1 MNLFDGANRNVEK
14 HSTGMNAKFNKYG
27 KKVFNLPEKN
37 EVVEEQ
43 VTSKIIQGPETQ
55 KPELSE
61 GEKSYRET
69 RIQNAINNNNKAA
82 VLKDM
87 RNNIL
92 DGVFENVMA
101 DIYYNALY
109 LDDDFKEFNSSIITE
124 SVHKFLDE
132 KGGYKYLVDGYN
144 RTKSP
149 LLKSI
154 MDICEESAA
163 EIADRKIKECNDK
176 EKDLNDIKIFNMTND
191 EKNNLDYN
199 KDSIGIDQISNK
211 IKDKILDVVKDE
223 KKREADHEE
232 LMEEIENQLSDD
244 PEVKDEKTVTE
255 ALNKIFISNVN
266 IEEGTLFNSLLR
278 TNYKGVLESGYDAL
292 DLSKINNQE
301 DVYNILN
308 EISLE
313 NLLIDDNDNE
323 YSDSIY
329 NDEMKDVFNNFIDEL
344 DRATDIGINNVDAIT
359 EAFMS
364 CEDKFFDLAN
374 NAITKHDLN
383 DLKHDFR
390 TIQKSIN
397 DFMVVEEGLIES
409 AKKAGLTIKN
419 GVLKVDEKFSI
430 LCYKGLVKLYKTP
443 SALERD
449 ITDTKETIEFAE
461 NELKKRSE
469 IDEGKC
475 KKLLKNFGRFGVLCV
490 PYLGPIVNMACDN
503 LKFDLQ
509 LKNIVK
515 YNKIYIKIAEKR
527 LKEIKD
533 GKKKSSVKESYE
545 PYSEID
551 EILLN
556 EIIEECAD
564 IIDEINNDLEILE
577 EANKNVIVG
586 YLKSGD
592 KADDKKLDKED
603 KKKSNKKC
611 PECGKSPCIC
621 DESSCTK
628 EGSGCDKSSCVKEG
642 KDCDKSSSNKK
653 CPECGK
659 SPCICNESSSNKKC
673 PECGKSPCICSKSS
687 CTKEGKDCDKSSCT
701 KEGSNSNTKKIDTE
715 FDKDKMDKN
724 VVNEDCEF
732 FDLDDELFDDVDIVE
747 EAKVS
752 KDAYRFTFRN
762 IGRIM
767 MNGIKGS
774 SDINKTHKN
783 LLKMVN
789 TCKTVKEIEY
799 VQRDLSAAKRIITN
813 KVNSTK
819 GEEKKQYQEHLNWLK
834 TTYSKAISEK
844 KKELKSKQKTV
855 KESVDTILEECVNII
870 DNKLNLHD
878 QSNLNMANEVCEK
891 YMGSTVLIPIM
902 NKKDAGLEGL
912 DLPYK
917 MKHVLESLTNIMNDM
932 HNEYEVNTLKKA
944 VETNKSNVSAIL
956 ESFKAIP
963 STPAYKMNYFNTFND
978 LLDILD
984 SNLNEMSEVFES
996 VAINEFDDVTDD
1008 LNIYE
1013 NDYEYKVITESIND
1027 IDKLATDEVE
1037 CIDMDFILADTIAK
1051 YTLMETM
1058 YTLKLEDYKYNDIK
1072 KMTTNMLNKK

>member
-27 KKVFNLPEKN
+27 KKVFDLPGKN

-43 VTSKIIQGPETQ
+43 VTAKIIQGPETQ

-61 GEKSYRET
+61 GEKLYRET
-69 RIQNAINNNNKAA
+69 RIQNAINNNNKAV

-199 KDSIGIDQISNK
+199 KDSIGINQISNK

-223 KKREADHEE
+223 KKREAEHEE

-244 PEVKDEKTVTE
+244 PEVNDEKTVTE

-278 TNYKGVLESGYDAL
+278 NNYKGVLESGYDAL
-292 DLSKINNQE
+292 DLSKINSQE
-301 DVYNILN
+301 DVYNILD

-323 YSDSIY
+323 YSDSIC

-397 DFMVVEEGLIES
+397 DFMVVEEGLTES

-419 GVLKVDEKFSI
+419 GILKVDEKFCTF
-430 LCYKGLVKLYKTP
+430 CYKGLVKLYKTP

-449 ITDTKETIEFAE
+449 ITDTKEAIEFAE

-469 IDEGKC
+469 MDEGKC
-475 KKLLKNFGRFGVLCV
+475 KKLLKNFGRFGILCV
-490 PYLGPIVNMACDN
+490 PYIGPIVNMACDD

-509 LKNIVK
+509 LKNIVR

-533 GKKKSSVKESYE
+533 SKKKSSVKESYE
-545 PYSEID
+545 PYNEID

-556 EIIEECAD
+556 EIMEECTD

-577 EANKNVIVG
+577 EANKNV
-586 YLKSGD
+586 
-592 KADDKKLDKED
+592 DDKKLDKES

-621 DESSCTK
+621 DKSSCTK
-628 EGSGCDKSSCVKEG
+628 EGSE
-642 KDCDKSSSNKK
+642 
-653 CPECGK
+653 
-659 SPCICNESSSNKKC
+659 
-673 PECGKSPCICSKSS
+673 CSKSS
-687 CTKEGKDCDKSSCT
+687 CTKEGSECSKSSCA
-701 KEGSNSNTKKIDTE
+701 KEGSNNNTKKIDTE
-715 FDKDKMDKN
+715 FDKDKMDKS
-724 VVNEDCEF
+724 VINEDCEF
-732 FDLDDELFDDVDIVE
+732 FDLDDELFDDVDVVE

-762 IGRIM
+762 MGRIM
-767 MNGIKGS
+767 ANMIKGS

-789 TCKTVKEIEY
+789 SCKTVKEIEY
-799 VQRDLSAAKRIITN
+799 VQHDLPMAKRIVAN

-819 GEEKKQYQEHLNWLK
+819 GEEKKQYQEHLDWLK
-834 TTYSKAISEK
+834 STYSKAISAK

-855 KESVDTILEECVNII
+855 KESFDTILEECVNII
-870 DNKLNLHD
+870 DNKLNLHE
-878 QSNLNMANEVCEK
+878 QSNLNMVNEVCEK

-996 VAINEFDDVTDD
+996 IDINEFDDVTDD

-1013 NDYEYKVITESIND
+1013 NDYEYNVITESIND

-1058 YTLKLEDYKYNDIK
+1058 YTLQLEDYKYDDIK
-1072 KMTTNMLNKK
+1072 KITTNMLNKK

>member
-27 KKVFNLPEKN
+27 KKVFDLPDKN

-43 VTSKIIQGPETQ
+43 VTAKIIQGPETQ

-69 RIQNAINNNNKAA
+69 RIQNAINSNNKAV

-92 DGVFENVMA
+92 DDVFENVMA

-223 KKREADHEE
+223 KKREAEHEE

-244 PEVKDEKTVTE
+244 PEVNDEKTVTE

-278 TNYKGVLESGYDAL
+278 NNYKGVLESGYDAL

-301 DVYNILN
+301 DIYNILD

-313 NLLIDDNDNE
+313 NLLLDAEENNDK
-323 YSDSIY
+323 
-329 NDEMKDVFNNFIDEL
+329 DELVTEEMQNIFNKFIEEL
-344 DRATDIGINNVDAIT
+344 DRQNDLEEKNIDAVI
-359 EAFMS
+359 EAFNL
-364 CEDKFFDLAN
+364 CEEQFFDVAN
-374 NAITKHDLN
+374 SKITKQDLL
-383 DLKHDFR
+383 DLRHDFR
-390 TIQKSIN
+390 VLQEAFD
-397 DFMVVEEGLIES
+397 DFIVVEEGAVEI
-409 AKKAGLTIKN
+409 AKKAGLTVKN
-419 GVLKVDEKFSI
+419 GVLKIDEKFYTM
-430 LCYKGLVKLYKTP
+430 CYKFILKTYKLP
-443 SALERD
+443 SALEREIQD
-449 ITDTKETIEFAE
+449 CEDAIEYAET
-461 NELKKRSE
+461 ELKRRKNLDDG
-469 IDEGKC
+469 IF
-475 KKLLKNFGRFGVLCV
+475 KKIMKSLGRVGVLCI
-490 PYLGPIVNMACDN
+490 PYIGQYLNAAYDSAQLTLI
-503 LKFDLQ
+503 LKAG
-509 LKNIVK
+509 IR
-515 YNKIYIKIAEKR
+515 YNKIFLKVAKKR
-527 LKEIKD
+527 LEEMRSKV
-533 GKKKSSVKESYE
+533 SSVNESFDY
-545 PYSEID
+545 
-551 EILLN
+551 N
-556 EIIEECAD
+556 EINPDIINEIAEECAELA
-564 IIDEINNDLEILE
+564 DEINNEFEITE
-577 EANKNVIVG
+577 EAKN
-586 YLKSGD
+586 D
-592 KADDKKLDKED
+592 TKEEEN
-603 KKKSNKKC
+603 KKK
-611 PECGKSPCIC
+611 
-621 DESSCTK
+621 D
-628 EGSGCDKSSCVKEG
+628 
-642 KDCDKSSSNKK
+642 
-653 CPECGK
+653 
-659 SPCICNESSSNKKC
+659 
-673 PECGKSPCICSKSS
+673 KSS

-701 KEGSNSNTKKIDTE
+701 KEGKDCDKSSCTKEGKDCNTKKIDTE
-715 FDKDKMDKN
+715 FDSDKMK
-724 VVNEDCEF
+724 
-732 FDLDDELFDDVDIVE
+732 
-747 EAKVS
+747 
-752 KDAYRFTFRN
+752 
-762 IGRIM
+762 
-767 MNGIKGS
+767 
-774 SDINKTHKN
+774 
-783 LLKMVN
+783 
-789 TCKTVKEIEY
+789 KTV
-799 VQRDLSAAKRIITN
+799 
-813 KVNSTK
+813 
-819 GEEKKQYQEHLNWLK
+819 
-834 TTYSKAISEK
+834 
-844 KKELKSKQKTV
+844 V
-855 KESVDTILEECVNII
+855 KESIGDILEECVNII
-870 DNKLNLHD
+870 DKKLDLHEK
-878 QSNLNMANEVCEK
+878 SNTNMANEVCEN

-917 MKHVLESLTNIMNDM
+917 MKHVLESLTVIMDDSNNKDA
-932 HNEYEVNTLKKA
+932 VNTVKKA
-944 VETNKSNVSAIL
+944 VKTNKTNVSAIL

-963 STPAYKMNYFNTFND
+963 STPVYKMNYFNTFND

-996 VAINEFDDVTDD
+996 ISINEYDDVTDD

-1013 NDYEYKVITESIND
+1013 NDYEYDVITESIND

-1058 YTLKLEDYKYNDIK
+1058 YTLQLEDYKYDDIK

>member
-27 KKVFNLPEKN
+27 KKVFDLPDKN

-43 VTSKIIQGPETQ
+43 VTAKIIQGPETQ

-69 RIQNAINNNNKAA
+69 RIQNAINNNNKAV

-92 DGVFENVMA
+92 DGVFENVMT

-109 LDDDFKEFNSSIITE
+109 LDDNFKEFNSSIITE

-154 MDICEESAA
+154 MNICEESAA

-223 KKREADHEE
+223 KKREAEHEE

-244 PEVKDEKTVTE
+244 PEVNDEKTVTE

-278 TNYKGVLESGYDAL
+278 NNYKGVLESGYDAL
-292 DLSKINNQE
+292 DLSKLNNQE
-301 DVYNILN
+301 DIYNILD

-313 NLLIDDNDNE
+313 NLLIDDNNNE
-323 YSDSIY
+323 YSDSIC

-397 DFMVVEEGLIES
+397 DFMVVEEGLTES

-509 LKNIVK
+509 LKNIIR

-533 GKKKSSVKESYE
+533 SKKKSSVKESYE
-545 PYSEID
+545 PYNEID

-556 EIIEECAD
+556 EIMEECTD

-577 EANKNVIVG
+577 EANKNV
-586 YLKSGD
+586 
-592 KADDKKLDKED
+592 DDKKLDKES

-621 DESSCTK
+621 DESSCA
-628 EGSGCDKSSCVKEG
+628 KSSCVKEG

-653 CPECGK
+653 CPK
-659 SPCICNESSSNKKC
+659 
-673 PECGKSPCICSKSS
+673 CGKSPCICSKSS
-687 CTKEGKDCDKSSCT
+687 CAKEGKDCDKSSCT
-701 KEGSNSNTKKIDTE
+701 KEDSTNNTKKIDTE

-747 EAKVS
+747 EAKLS
-752 KDAYRFTFRN
+752 KDAYKFTARN
-762 IGRIM
+762 MGRIM
-767 MNGIKGS
+767 LNGIKGAKN
-774 SDINKTHKN
+774 INNIHN
-783 LLKMVN
+783 GLLKMVN
-789 TCKTVKEIEY
+789 SCKTVKEIEY
-799 VQRDLSAAKRIITN
+799 IQRDLSTAKRIVAN

-819 GEEKKQYQEHLNWLK
+819 GEEKKQYQEHLDWLK

-855 KESVDTILEECVNII
+855 KESVGDILEECVNII
-870 DNKLNLHD
+870 DKKLDLHEN
-878 QSNLNMANEVCEK
+878 SNTNMANEVCEK

-996 VAINEFDDVTDD
+996 ISINEYDDVTDD

-1013 NDYEYKVITESIND
+1013 NDYEYDVITESIND

-1058 YTLKLEDYKYNDIK
+1058 YTLQLEDYKYDDIK

>member
-43 VTSKIIQGPETQ
+43 VTAKIIQGPETQ

-61 GEKSYRET
+61 GEKLYRET

-577 EANKNVIVG
+577 EANKNVILG

-592 KADDKKLDKED
+592 KADDKNVDKES
-603 KKKSNKKC
+603 KKK
-611 PECGKSPCIC
+611 
-621 DESSCTK
+621 
-628 EGSGCDKSSCVKEG
+628 
-642 KDCDKSSSNKK
+642 SNKK

-724 VVNEDCEF
+724 IVNEDCEF

-752 KDAYRFTFRN
+752 KDAYKFTFRN
-762 IGRIM
+762 MGRIM
-767 MNGIKGS
+767 SNMIKGS

-789 TCKTVKEIEY
+789 SCKTVKEIEY
-799 VQRDLSAAKRIITN
+799 VQHDLPIAKRFITN
-813 KVNSTK
+813 KINSTK
-819 GEEKKQYQEHLNWLK
+819 GKEKKQYQEHLNWLK

-944 VETNKSNVSAIL
+944 VKTNKSNVSAIL

-1013 NDYEYKVITESIND
+1013 NDYEYNVITESIND
-1027 IDKLATDEVE
+1027 IDKLVTDEVE

>member
-27 KKVFNLPEKN
+27 KKVFDLPDKN

-43 VTSKIIQGPETQ
+43 VTAKIIQGPETQ

-69 RIQNAINNNNKAA
+69 RIQNTINNNNKAV

-92 DGVFENVMA
+92 DGVFENVMT

-223 KKREADHEE
+223 KKREAEHEE

-244 PEVKDEKTVTE
+244 PEVNDEKTVTE

-278 TNYKGVLESGYDAL
+278 NNYKGVLESGYDAL
-292 DLSKINNQE
+292 DLSKINSQE
-301 DVYNILN
+301 DVYNILD

-323 YSDSIY
+323 YSDSIC

-364 CEDKFFDLAN
+364 CEDKFFDLVN

-397 DFMVVEEGLIES
+397 DFMVVEEGLTES

-419 GVLKVDEKFSI
+419 GALKVDEKFCSF
-430 LCYKGLVKLYKTP
+430 CYKGLVKLYKTP

-449 ITDTKETIEFAE
+449 ITDTKEAIEFAE

-490 PYLGPIVNMACDN
+490 PYIGPIVNMACDD

-509 LKNIVK
+509 LKNIVR

-533 GKKKSSVKESYE
+533 SKKKSSVKESYE
-545 PYSEID
+545 PYNEID

-556 EIIEECAD
+556 EIMEECTD

-577 EANKNVIVG
+577 EANKNV
-586 YLKSGD
+586 
-592 KADDKKLDKED
+592 DDKKLDKES

-621 DESSCTK
+621 DKSSCTK
-628 EGSGCDKSSCVKEG
+628 EGSECSKSSCAKEG
-642 KDCDKSSSNKK
+642 KDCDKSS
-653 CPECGK
+653 CA
-659 SPCICNESSSNKKC
+659 
-673 PECGKSPCICSKSS
+673 
-687 CTKEGKDCDKSSCT
+687 KEGKDCDKSSCT

-762 IGRIM
+762 MGRIM
-767 MNGIKGS
+767 ANMIKGS

-789 TCKTVKEIEY
+789 SCKTVKEIEY
-799 VQRDLSAAKRIITN
+799 VQHDLPLAKRIVAN

-819 GEEKKQYQEHLNWLK
+819 GEEKKQYQEHLDWLK
-834 TTYSKAISEK
+834 STYSKAISDK

-855 KESVDTILEECVNII
+855 KESFDTILEECVNII
-870 DNKLNLHD
+870 DNKLNLHE

-917 MKHVLESLTNIMNDM
+917 MKHILESLTNIMNDM

-996 VAINEFDDVTDD
+996 IDINEFDDVTDD

-1013 NDYEYKVITESIND
+1013 NDYEYNVITESIND

-1058 YTLKLEDYKYNDIK
+1058 YTLQLEDYKYDDIK

>member
-27 KKVFNLPEKN
+27 KKVFDLPDKN

-43 VTSKIIQGPETQ
+43 VTAKIIQGPETQ

-69 RIQNAINNNNKAA
+69 RIQNAINSNNKAV

-92 DGVFENVMA
+92 DGVFENVMT

-109 LDDDFKEFNSSIITE
+109 LDDNFKEFNSSIITE

-223 KKREADHEE
+223 KKRESEHEE

-244 PEVKDEKTVTE
+244 PEVNDEKTVTE

-278 TNYKGVLESGYDAL
+278 NNYKGVLESGYDAL
-292 DLSKINNQE
+292 DLSKINSQE
-301 DVYNILN
+301 DVYNILD
-308 EISLE
+308 EVSLE
-313 NLLIDDNDNE
+313 NLLLDAEENTDENE
-323 YSDSIY
+323 LVTE
-329 NDEMKDVFNNFIDEL
+329 EMQNIFNKFIEEL
-344 DRATDIGINNVDAIT
+344 DRQ
-359 EAFMS
+359 
-364 CEDKFFDLAN
+364 
-374 NAITKHDLN
+374 N
-383 DLKHDFR
+383 DLKEKNIDAVIEAFNLCEEQFFDVANSKVSKQDLLDLRHDFR
-390 TIQKSIN
+390 VLQEAFD
-397 DFMVVEEGLIES
+397 DFIVVEEGLAET
-409 AKKAGLTIKN
+409 AKKAGLTVKN
-419 GVLKVDEKFSI
+419 GALKIDEKF
-430 LCYKGLVKLYKTP
+430 YTKLYSGLLKIFKTP
-443 SALERD
+443 SALKRS
-449 ITDTKETIEFAE
+449 ITDMEETIKYAE
-461 NELKKRSE
+461 NELKKR
-469 IDEGKC
+469 DQLDDGKC
-475 KKLLKNFGRFGVLCV
+475 KKILKAFGRVGILCIPYFGVV
-490 PYLGPIVNMACDN
+490 INMASDN
-503 LKFDLQ
+503 LKLDRQ
-509 LKNIVK
+509 LKDMVR
-515 YNKIYIKIAEKR
+515 YNKICLKVAKKR
-527 LKEIKD
+527 LKEIE
-533 GKKKSSVKESYE
+533 GNGESSVKESYE
-545 PYSEID
+545 ID
-551 EILLN
+551 ESILN
-556 EIIEECAD
+556 EIIEECAEIADEMNDEYD
-564 IIDEINNDLEILE
+564 ISE
-577 EANKNVIVG
+577 EANRVVN
-586 YLKSGD
+586 D
-592 KADDKKLDKED
+592 KDTKED
-603 KKKSNKKC
+603 KSKKKT
-611 PECGKSPCIC
+611 
-621 DESSCTK
+621 TK
-628 EGSGCDKSSCVKEG
+628 EGTGCD
-642 KDCDKSSSNKK
+642 
-653 CPECGK
+653 
-659 SPCICNESSSNKKC
+659 
-673 PECGKSPCICSKSS
+673 KSS

-701 KEGSNSNTKKIDTE
+701 KEGTGCDKSSCTKEGKDCNTKKIDTE
-715 FDKDKMDKN
+715 FDSDKMK
-724 VVNEDCEF
+724 
-732 FDLDDELFDDVDIVE
+732 
-747 EAKVS
+747 
-752 KDAYRFTFRN
+752 
-762 IGRIM
+762 
-767 MNGIKGS
+767 
-774 SDINKTHKN
+774 
-783 LLKMVN
+783 
-789 TCKTVKEIEY
+789 KTV
-799 VQRDLSAAKRIITN
+799 
-813 KVNSTK
+813 
-819 GEEKKQYQEHLNWLK
+819 
-834 TTYSKAISEK
+834 
-844 KKELKSKQKTV
+844 V
-855 KESVDTILEECVNII
+855 KESVGDILEECVNII
-870 DNKLNLHD
+870 DKKLDLHEN
-878 QSNLNMANEVCEK
+878 SNTNMANEVCEH

-917 MKHVLESLTNIMNDM
+917 MKHVLESLTVIMDDSNNKDA
-932 HNEYEVNTLKKA
+932 VNTVKKA
-944 VETNKSNVSAIL
+944 VKTNKSNVSAIL
-956 ESFKAIP
+956 ESFKSIP

-996 VAINEFDDVTDD
+996 IDINEFDDVTDD

-1013 NDYEYKVITESIND
+1013 NDYEYNVITESIND

-1058 YTLKLEDYKYNDIK
+1058 YTLQLEDYKYDDIK

>member
-43 VTSKIIQGPETQ
+43 VTAKIIQGPETQ

-61 GEKSYRET
+61 GEKIYRET
-69 RIQNAINNNNKAA
+69 RIQNAINNNNKAV

-199 KDSIGIDQISNK
+199 KESIGINQISNK

-223 KKREADHEE
+223 KKREAEHEE

-244 PEVKDEKTVTE
+244 PEVNDEKTVTE

-278 TNYKGVLESGYDAL
+278 NNYKGVLESGYDAL
-292 DLSKINNQE
+292 DLSKINSQE
-301 DVYNILN
+301 DVYNILD

-323 YSDSIY
+323 YSDNIC

-397 DFMVVEEGLIES
+397 DFMVVEEGLTES

-419 GVLKVDEKFSI
+419 GALKVDEKFCSF
-430 LCYKGLVKLYKTP
+430 CYKGLVKLYKTP

-449 ITDTKETIEFAE
+449 ITDTKEAIEFAE

-490 PYLGPIVNMACDN
+490 PYIGPIVNMACDD

-509 LKNIVK
+509 LKNIVR

-533 GKKKSSVKESYE
+533 SKKKSSVKESYE
-545 PYSEID
+545 PYNEID

-556 EIIEECAD
+556 EIIEECTD

-577 EANKNVIVG
+577 EANKNV
-586 YLKSGD
+586 
-592 KADDKKLDKED
+592 DDKKIDKES

-659 SPCICNESSSNKKC
+659 SPCIC
-673 PECGKSPCICSKSS
+673 SKSS
-687 CTKEGKDCDKSSCT
+687 CAKEGKDCDKSSCT
-701 KEGSNSNTKKIDTE
+701 KEGSNNNTKKIDTE

-724 VVNEDCEF
+724 VINEDCEF

-762 IGRIM
+762 MGRIM
-767 MNGIKGS
+767 ANMIKGS

-789 TCKTVKEIEY
+789 SCKTVKEIEY
-799 VQRDLSAAKRIITN
+799 VQHDLPLAKRIVAN

-819 GEEKKQYQEHLNWLK
+819 GEEKKQYQEHLDWLK
-834 TTYSKAISEK
+834 TTYSKAISAK

-855 KESVDTILEECVNII
+855 KESSDTILEECVNII
-870 DNKLNLHD
+870 DNKLNLHE

-932 HNEYEVNTLKKA
+932 HNEYEINTLKKA

-996 VAINEFDDVTDD
+996 VTINEFDDVTND

-1013 NDYEYKVITESIND
+1013 NDYEYNVITESIND

>member
-27 KKVFNLPEKN
+27 KKVFDLPDKN

-43 VTSKIIQGPETQ
+43 VTAKIIQGPETQ

-69 RIQNAINNNNKAA
+69 RIQNAINSNNKAV

-223 KKREADHEE
+223 KKREAEHEE

-244 PEVKDEKTVTE
+244 PEVNDEKTVTE

-278 TNYKGVLESGYDAL
+278 NNYKGVLESGYDAL
-292 DLSKINNQE
+292 DLSKLNNQE
-301 DVYNILN
+301 DIYNILD

-313 NLLIDDNDNE
+313 NLLIDDNNNE
-323 YSDSIY
+323 YSDSIC

-397 DFMVVEEGLIES
+397 DFMVVEEGLTES

-509 LKNIVK
+509 LKNIIR

-533 GKKKSSVKESYE
+533 SKKKSSVKESYE
-545 PYSEID
+545 PYNEID
-551 EILLN
+551 EISLN
-556 EIIEECAD
+556 EIMEECTD

-577 EANKNVIVG
+577 EANKNV
-586 YLKSGD
+586 
-592 KADDKKLDKED
+592 DDKKIDKES

-621 DESSCTK
+621 DESSCA
-628 EGSGCDKSSCVKEG
+628 KSSCVKEG

-659 SPCICNESSSNKKC
+659 SPCIC
-673 PECGKSPCICSKSS
+673 SKSS
-687 CTKEGKDCDKSSCT
+687 CAKEGKDCDKSSCT
-701 KEGSNSNTKKIDTE
+701 KEDSTNNTKKIDTE

-747 EAKVS
+747 EAKLS
-752 KDAYRFTFRN
+752 KDAYRFTARN
-762 IGRIM
+762 MGRIIL
-767 MNGIKGS
+767 NGIKGAKN
-774 SDINKTHKN
+774 INNIHN
-783 LLKMVN
+783 GLLKMVN
-789 TCKTVKEIEY
+789 SCKTVKEIEY
-799 VQRDLSAAKRIITN
+799 IQRDLSTAKRIVAN

-819 GEEKKQYQEHLNWLK
+819 GEEKKQYQEHLDWLK
-834 TTYSKAISEK
+834 TTYSKSISDK

-855 KESVDTILEECVNII
+855 KESVGDILEECVNII
-870 DNKLNLHD
+870 DKKLDLHEN
-878 QSNLNMANEVCEK
+878 SNTNMANEVCEK

-996 VAINEFDDVTDD
+996 ISINEYDDITDD

-1013 NDYEYKVITESIND
+1013 NDYEYNVITESIND

-1058 YTLKLEDYKYNDIK
+1058 YTLQLEDYKYDDIK

>member
-27 KKVFNLPEKN
+27 KKVFDLPDKN

-43 VTSKIIQGPETQ
+43 VTAKIIQGPETQ

-69 RIQNAINNNNKAA
+69 RIQNAINSNNKAV

-154 MDICEESAA
+154 IDICEESAA

-223 KKREADHEE
+223 KKREAEHEE
-232 LMEEIENQLSDD
+232 LMEIENQLSDD
-244 PEVKDEKTVTE
+244 PEVNDEKTVTE

-278 TNYKGVLESGYDAL
+278 NNYKGVLESGYDAL
-292 DLSKINNQE
+292 DLSKINSQE
-301 DVYNILN
+301 DVYNILD
-308 EISLE
+308 EVSLE
-313 NLLIDDNDNE
+313 NLLLDAEENTDENE
-323 YSDSIY
+323 LVTE
-329 NDEMKDVFNNFIDEL
+329 EMQNIFNKFIEEL
-344 DRATDIGINNVDAIT
+344 DRQ
-359 EAFMS
+359 
-364 CEDKFFDLAN
+364 
-374 NAITKHDLN
+374 N
-383 DLKHDFR
+383 DLKEKNIDAVIEAFNLCEEQFFDVANSKVSKQDLLDLRHDFR
-390 TIQKSIN
+390 VLQEAFD
-397 DFMVVEEGLIES
+397 DFIVVEEGLTET
-409 AKKAGLTIKN
+409 AKKAGLTVKN
-419 GVLKVDEKFSI
+419 GALKIDEKF
-430 LCYKGLVKLYKTP
+430 YTKLYSGLLKIFKTP
-443 SALERD
+443 SALKRS
-449 ITDTKETIEFAE
+449 ITDMEETIKYAE
-461 NELKKRSE
+461 NELKKR
-469 IDEGKC
+469 DQLDDGKC
-475 KKLLKNFGRFGVLCV
+475 KKILKAFGRVGILCIPYFGVV
-490 PYLGPIVNMACDN
+490 INMASDN
-503 LKFDLQ
+503 LKLDRQ
-509 LKNIVK
+509 LKDMVR
-515 YNKIYIKIAEKR
+515 YNKICLKVAKKR
-527 LKEIKD
+527 LKEIE
-533 GKKKSSVKESYE
+533 GNGESSVKESYE
-545 PYSEID
+545 ID
-551 EILLN
+551 ESILN
-556 EIIEECAD
+556 EIIDECAEIANEMNDEYD
-564 IIDEINNDLEILE
+564 ISE
-577 EANKNVIVG
+577 EANKVV
-586 YLKSGD
+586 
-592 KADDKKLDKED
+592 DDKDIKED
-603 KKKSNKKC
+603 KSKKK
-611 PECGKSPCIC
+611 
-621 DESSCTK
+621 T
-628 EGSGCDKSSCVKEG
+628 
-642 KDCDKSSSNKK
+642 
-653 CPECGK
+653 
-659 SPCICNESSSNKKC
+659 
-673 PECGKSPCICSKSS
+673 
-687 CTKEGKDCDKSSCT
+687 TKEGKDCDKSSCT
-701 KEGSNSNTKKIDTE
+701 KEGTGCDKSSCTKEGKDYNTKKIDTE
-715 FDKDKMDKN
+715 FDNDKMKKN
-724 VVNEDCEF
+724 VVNEDVEF
-732 FDLDDELFDDVDIVE
+732 FILDDDEIDTVE
-747 EAKVS
+747 EGVS
-752 KDAYRFTFRN
+752 ADAYKFTARN
-762 IGRIM
+762 IGRIIV
-767 MNGIKGS
+767 NGIKGKKN
-774 SDINKTHKN
+774 INNTHN
-783 LLKMVN
+783 GLLKMVKK
-789 TCKTVKEIEY
+789 CKTVKEVEY
-799 VQRDLSAAKRIITN
+799 LQRDLSTGKKFIVNKAKEA
-813 KVNSTK
+813 K
-819 GEEKKQYQEHLNWLK
+819 GEEKKQYQEHLQWLGS
-834 TTYSKAISEK
+834 TYSKALSEK

-855 KESVDTILEECVNII
+855 KESVGDILEECVNII
-870 DNKLNLHD
+870 DKKLDLHEN
-878 QSNLNMANEVCEK
+878 SNTNMANEVCEN

-917 MKHVLESLTNIMNDM
+917 MKHVLESLTSIMDDSNNKDA
-932 HNEYEVNTLKKA
+932 VNTVKKA
-944 VETNKSNVSAIL
+944 VKTNKSNVSAIL

-963 STPAYKMNYFNTFND
+963 STPAYKMNYFNAFND

-996 VAINEFDDVTDD
+996 IDINEFDDVTDD

-1013 NDYEYKVITESIND
+1013 NDYEYNVITESIND

-1058 YTLKLEDYKYNDIK
+1058 YTLQLEDYKYDDIK

>member
-27 KKVFNLPEKN
+27 KKVFDLPDKN

-43 VTSKIIQGPETQ
+43 VTAKIIQGPETQ

-69 RIQNAINNNNKAA
+69 RIQNAINNNNKAV

-92 DGVFENVMA
+92 DGVFENVMT

-109 LDDDFKEFNSSIITE
+109 LDDNFKEFNSSIITE

-223 KKREADHEE
+223 KKREAEHEE

-278 TNYKGVLESGYDAL
+278 NNYKGVLESGYDAL
-292 DLSKINNQE
+292 NLSKMNNQE
-301 DVYNILN
+301 DIYNILD

-313 NLLIDDNDNE
+313 NLLIDDNNNE
-323 YSDSIY
+323 YCDKIC
-329 NDEMKDVFNNFIDEL
+329 NEEMKDIFNNFIDEI
-344 DRATDIGINNVDAIT
+344 DRSTDIGINNVDAIT

-364 CEDKFFDLAN
+364 CQDRFYDLAN

-383 DLKHDFR
+383 DLRHDFR
-390 TIQKSIN
+390 MIQKSIN
-397 DFMVVEEGLIES
+397 DFMIVEEGLVES
-409 AKKAGLTIKN
+409 VKKAGLTIKN
-419 GVLKVDEKFSI
+419 GVLKVDEKFYT

-449 ITDTKETIEFAE
+449 ITDTKEAIEFAE
-461 NELKKRSE
+461 NELKKRKQL
-469 IDEGKC
+469 DEGKC

-490 PYLGPIVNMACDN
+490 PYIGPIVNLACDD

-509 LKNIVK
+509 LKNIVR

-527 LKEIKD
+527 LKEIKSEY
-533 GKKKSSVKESYE
+533 KSSVKESYE
-545 PYSEID
+545 PYNEID

-564 IIDEINNDLEILE
+564 IADEINNDLEIME
-577 EANKNVIVG
+577 EANKTV
-586 YLKSGD
+586 
-592 KADDKKLDKED
+592 DDKKLDKES

-621 DESSCTK
+621 DKSSCTK
-628 EGSGCDKSSCVKEG
+628 EGSGCD
-642 KDCDKSSSNKK
+642 
-653 CPECGK
+653 
-659 SPCICNESSSNKKC
+659 
-673 PECGKSPCICSKSS
+673 KSS
-687 CTKEGKDCDKSSCT
+687 CTKEGKDCDKSSCA
-701 KEGSNSNTKKIDTE
+701 KEDSTNNTKKIDTE

-747 EAKVS
+747 EANVS

-767 MNGIKGS
+767 MNAIKGS

-789 TCKTVKEIEY
+789 SCKTVKEIEY
-799 VQRDLSAAKRIITN
+799 VQRDLPAAKRIVAN

-819 GEEKKQYQEHLNWLK
+819 GEEKKQYQEHLDWLK
-834 TTYSKAISEK
+834 TTYSKAISDK

-855 KESVDTILEECVNII
+855 KESFDTILEECVNII
-870 DNKLNLHD
+870 DNKLNLHE

-932 HNEYEVNTLKKA
+932 HNEYEINTLKKA
-944 VETNKSNVSAIL
+944 VKTNKSNVSAIL

-963 STPAYKMNYFNTFND
+963 STPAYKMNYFNAFND

-996 VAINEFDDVTDD
+996 ISINEYDDITDD

-1013 NDYEYKVITESIND
+1013 NDYEYDVITESIND

-1058 YTLKLEDYKYNDIK
+1058 YTLQLEDYKHEDIK

>member
-27 KKVFNLPEKN
+27 KKVFDLPDKN

-43 VTSKIIQGPETQ
+43 VTAKIIQGPETQ

-69 RIQNAINNNNKAA
+69 RIQNAINSNNKAV

-223 KKREADHEE
+223 KKREAEHEE

-244 PEVKDEKTVTE
+244 PEVNDEKTVTE

-278 TNYKGVLESGYDAL
+278 NNYKGVLESGYDAL
-292 DLSKINNQE
+292 DLSKINSQE
-301 DVYNILN
+301 DVYNILD

-323 YSDSIY
+323 YSDSIC

-397 DFMVVEEGLIES
+397 DFMVVEEGLTES

-419 GVLKVDEKFSI
+419 GVLKVDEKFCTF
-430 LCYKGLVKLYKTP
+430 CYKGLIKLYKTP

-449 ITDTKETIEFAE
+449 ITDTKEAIEFAE

-475 KKLLKNFGRFGVLCV
+475 KKLLKNFGRFGILCV
-490 PYLGPIVNMACDN
+490 PYIGPIVNMACDD

-509 LKNIVK
+509 LKNIVR

-533 GKKKSSVKESYE
+533 SKKKSSVKESYE
-545 PYSEID
+545 PYNEID

-556 EIIEECAD
+556 EIMEECTD

-577 EANKNVIVG
+577 EANKNV
-586 YLKSGD
+586 
-592 KADDKKLDKED
+592 DDKKLDKES

-621 DESSCTK
+621 DKSSCTK
-628 EGSGCDKSSCVKEG
+628 EGSE
-642 KDCDKSSSNKK
+642 
-653 CPECGK
+653 
-659 SPCICNESSSNKKC
+659 
-673 PECGKSPCICSKSS
+673 CSKSS
-687 CTKEGKDCDKSSCT
+687 CAKEGKDCDKSSCT

-762 IGRIM
+762 MGRIM
-767 MNGIKGS
+767 ANMIKGS

-789 TCKTVKEIEY
+789 SCKTVKEIEY
-799 VQRDLSAAKRIITN
+799 VQHDLPLAKRIVAN

-819 GEEKKQYQEHLNWLK
+819 GEEKKQYQEHLDWLK
-834 TTYSKAISEK
+834 TTYSKAISAK

-855 KESVDTILEECVNII
+855 KESFDTILEECVNII
-870 DNKLNLHD
+870 DNKLNLHE

-917 MKHVLESLTNIMNDM
+917 MKHILESLTNIMNDM

-996 VAINEFDDVTDD
+996 IDINEFDDVTDD

-1013 NDYEYKVITESIND
+1013 NDYEYNVITESIND

-1058 YTLKLEDYKYNDIK
+1058 YTLQLEDYKYDDIK

>member
-1 MNLFDGANRNVEK
+1 MNLFDGANINVEK

-27 KKVFNLPEKN
+27 KKVFDLPDKN

-43 VTSKIIQGPETQ
+43 VTAKIIQGPETQ

-61 GEKSYRET
+61 GEKIYRET
-69 RIQNAINNNNKAA
+69 RIQNNINNNNKAV

-92 DGVFENVMA
+92 NGVFENVMT

-109 LDDDFKEFNSSIITE
+109 LDDEFKEFNSSIITE

-176 EKDLNDIKIFNMTND
+176 EKDLNDIKIFNMNDD

-223 KKREADHEE
+223 KKREAEHEE

-244 PEVKDEKTVTE
+244 PEVNDEKTVTE

-278 TNYKGVLESGYDAL
+278 NNYKGVLESGYDAL

-301 DVYNILN
+301 DIYNILD

-313 NLLIDDNDNE
+313 SLLLDAEENT
-323 YSDSIY
+323 
-329 NDEMKDVFNNFIDEL
+329 DEHELVTEEMQNIFNKFIEEL
-344 DRATDIGINNVDAIT
+344 DRQNDLEEKNIDAVID
-359 EAFMS
+359 AFNL
-364 CEDKFFDLAN
+364 CEEQFFDVTN
-374 NAITKHDLN
+374 SKITKQDLL
-383 DLKHDFR
+383 DLRHDFR
-390 TIQKSIN
+390 VLQEAFD
-397 DFMVVEEGLIES
+397 DFIVVEEGVAEI
-409 AKKAGLTIKN
+409 AKKAGLTVKN
-419 GVLKVDEKFSI
+419 GVLKIDEKFFTM
-430 LCYKGLVKLYKTP
+430 CYKFILKTYKLP
-443 SALERD
+443 SALEREIQD
-449 ITDTKETIEFAE
+449 CEEAIQYAET
-461 NELKKRSE
+461 ELKRRKNLDDG
-469 IDEGKC
+469 IF
-475 KKLLKNFGRFGVLCV
+475 KKIMKTLGRVGVLCI
-490 PYLGPIVNMACDN
+490 PYMGIYINAAYDSTQLNLILKSIVR
-503 LKFDLQ
+503 
-509 LKNIVK
+509 
-515 YNKIYIKIAEKR
+515 YNKIYLKVARKR
-527 LKEIKD
+527 LQEMKD
-533 GKKKSSVKESYE
+533 NMSNTTESF
-545 PYSEID
+545 D
-551 EILLN
+551 CN
-556 EIIEECAD
+556 EINPYIINEIVEECAELA
-564 IIDEINNDLEILE
+564 DEINNEYEIAE
-577 EANKNVIVG
+577 EAKNNV
-586 YLKSGD
+586 KE
-592 KADDKKLDKED
+592 KED
-603 KKKSNKKC
+603 KNK
-611 PECGKSPCIC
+611 
-621 DESSCTK
+621 
-628 EGSGCDKSSCVKEG
+628 
-642 KDCDKSSSNKK
+642 
-653 CPECGK
+653 
-659 SPCICNESSSNKKC
+659 
-673 PECGKSPCICSKSS
+673 SKS
-687 CTKEGKDCDKSSCT
+687 TQTLKEGKDCDKSSCA
-701 KEGSNSNTKKIDTE
+701 KEGKDCNTKKIDTE
-715 FDKDKMDKN
+715 FDVDKMKKN
-724 VVNEDCEF
+724 VVNEDVEDYEF
-732 FDLDDELFDDVDIVE
+732 FDLDDDEFDTIE
-747 EAKVS
+747 EAVRLS
-752 KDAYRFTFRN
+752 ADAYKVTVKN

-767 MNGIKGS
+767 LNMIKRS

-783 LLKMVN
+783 LLKMVS

-799 VQRDLSAAKRIITN
+799 VQHDLPIAKRYINN
-813 KVNSTK
+813 KINSTK
-819 GEEKKQYQEHLNWLK
+819 GEEKKQYKEHLDWLS
-834 TTYSKAISEK
+834 TTYSKAISAK

-855 KESVDTILEECVNII
+855 KESVDAILEECVNII
-870 DNKLNLHD
+870 DNKLNLHE

-902 NKKDAGLEGL
+902 NKKDAVLEGL

-932 HNEYEVNTLKKA
+932 HNEYEVSTLKKA
-944 VETNKSNVSAIL
+944 VETNRTNVSAIL
-956 ESFKAIP
+956 ESFRSIP

-984 SNLNEMSEVFES
+984 SNLNEISEVFES
-996 VAINEFDDVTDD
+996 IDINEYDDVTDD

-1013 NDYEYKVITESIND
+1013 NDYEYNVITESIND
-1027 IDKLATDEVE
+1027 MDKLSTDEVE

>member
-621 DESSCTK
+621 
-628 EGSGCDKSSCVKEG
+628 
-642 KDCDKSSSNKK
+642 
-653 CPECGK
+653 
-659 SPCICNESSSNKKC
+659 NESSSNKKC

>member
-27 KKVFNLPEKN
+27 KKVFDLPEKN

-43 VTSKIIQGPETQ
+43 VTAKIIQGPETQ

-61 GEKSYRET
+61 GEKIYRET
-69 RIQNAINNNNKAA
+69 RIQNAINNNNKAV

-92 DGVFENVMA
+92 DGVFENVMT

-199 KDSIGIDQISNK
+199 KESIGINQISNK

-223 KKREADHEE
+223 KKREAEHEE

-244 PEVKDEKTVTE
+244 PEVNDEKTVTE

-278 TNYKGVLESGYDAL
+278 NNYKGVLESGYDAL
-292 DLSKINNQE
+292 DLSKINSQE
-301 DVYNILN
+301 DVYNILD

-323 YSDSIY
+323 YSDSIC

-397 DFMVVEEGLIES
+397 DFMVVEEGLTES

-419 GVLKVDEKFSI
+419 GVLKVDEKFCTF
-430 LCYKGLVKLYKTP
+430 CYKGLIKLYKTP

-449 ITDTKETIEFAE
+449 ITDVKEAIEFAE

-469 IDEGKC
+469 MDEGKC
-475 KKLLKNFGRFGVLCV
+475 KKLLKNFGRFGILCV
-490 PYLGPIVNMACDN
+490 PYIGPIVNMACDD

-509 LKNIVK
+509 LKNIVR

-577 EANKNVIVG
+577 EANKNV
-586 YLKSGD
+586 
-592 KADDKKLDKED
+592 DDKKLDKEG

-659 SPCICNESSSNKKC
+659 SPCIC
-673 PECGKSPCICSKSS
+673 SKSS
-687 CTKEGKDCDKSSCT
+687 CAKEGKDCDKSSCT
-701 KEGSNSNTKKIDTE
+701 KEGSNNNTKKIDTE

-724 VVNEDCEF
+724 VINEDCEF

-762 IGRIM
+762 MGRIM
-767 MNGIKGS
+767 ANMIKGS

-789 TCKTVKEIEY
+789 SCKTVKEIEY
-799 VQRDLSAAKRIITN
+799 VQHDLPLAKRIVAN

-819 GEEKKQYQEHLNWLK
+819 GEEKKQYQEHLDWLK
-834 TTYSKAISEK
+834 TTYSKAISAK

-855 KESVDTILEECVNII
+855 KESFDTILEECVNII
-870 DNKLNLHD
+870 DNKLNLHE

-917 MKHVLESLTNIMNDM
+917 MKHVLESLTSIMNDM
-932 HNEYEVNTLKKA
+932 HNEYEINTLKKA

-996 VAINEFDDVTDD
+996 IDINEFDDVTND

-1013 NDYEYKVITESIND
+1013 NDYEYNVITESIND
-1027 IDKLATDEVE
+1027 INKLATDEVE

>member
-43 VTSKIIQGPETQ
+43 VTAKIIQGPETQ

-61 GEKSYRET
+61 GEKLYRET

-301 DVYNILN
+301 DIYNILD

-313 NLLIDDNDNE
+313 NLLLDAEENNDKNE
-323 YSDSIY
+323 LVTE
-329 NDEMKDVFNNFIDEL
+329 EMQNIFNKFIEEL
-344 DRATDIGINNVDAIT
+344 DRQNDLDEKNIDAVI
-359 EAFMS
+359 EAFNL
-364 CEDKFFDLAN
+364 CEEQFFDVAN
-374 NAITKHDLN
+374 SKIAKQDLL
-383 DLKHDFR
+383 DLRHDFR
-390 TIQKSIN
+390 VLQEAFD
-397 DFMVVEEGLIES
+397 DFIVVEEGLAET
-409 AKKAGLTIKN
+409 AKKAGLSVKN
-419 GVLKVDEKFSI
+419 GALKIDEKFYST
-430 LCYKGLVKLYKTP
+430 CYKGIVKLYKTP
-443 SALERD
+443 SALKRD
-449 ITDTKETIEFAE
+449 ITDMKEAISYAE
-461 NELKKRSE
+461 NELKKRDQL
-469 IDEGKC
+469 DESKC
-475 KKLLKNFGRFGVLCV
+475 KKILKTFGRIGILCI
-490 PYLGPIVNMACDN
+490 PYIGAIMNVACDG
-503 LKFDLQ
+503 LKLDRQ
-509 LKNIVK
+509 LKYIVR

-527 LKEIKD
+527 LKEIQ
-533 GKKKSSVKESYE
+533 GNSASSVKESFYDSNE
-545 PYSEID
+545 EID
-551 EILLN
+551 ESLLN
-556 EIIEECAD
+556 EIIEECAE
-564 IIDEINNDLEILE
+564 IADEINKDYEISE
-577 EANKNVIVG
+577 EANKVI
-586 YLKSGD
+586 
-592 KADDKKLDKED
+592 DDKDAKED
-603 KKKSNKKC
+603 KSKKK
-611 PECGKSPCIC
+611 
-621 DESSCTK
+621 
-628 EGSGCDKSSCVKEG
+628 
-642 KDCDKSSSNKK
+642 
-653 CPECGK
+653 
-659 SPCICNESSSNKKC
+659 SNKKC

-687 CTKEGKDCDKSSCT
+687 CAKEGKDCDKSSCA
-701 KEGSNSNTKKIDTE
+701 KEDSTNNTKKIDTE

-747 EAKVS
+747 EAKLS
-752 KDAYRFTFRN
+752 KDAYRFTARN
-762 IGRIM
+762 MGRIM
-767 MNGIKGS
+767 LNGIKGAKN
-774 SDINKTHKN
+774 INNIHN
-783 LLKMVN
+783 GLLKMVN
-789 TCKTVKEIEY
+789 SCKTVKEIEY
-799 VQRDLSAAKRIITN
+799 VQRDLPAAKRIVAN

-819 GEEKKQYQEHLNWLK
+819 GEEKKQYQEHLDWLK
-834 TTYSKAISEK
+834 TTYSKAISAK

-855 KESVDTILEECVNII
+855 KESVGDILEECVNII
-870 DNKLNLHD
+870 DKKLDLHEN
-878 QSNLNMANEVCEK
+878 SNTNMANEVCEH

-917 MKHVLESLTNIMNDM
+917 MKHVLESLTVIMDDSNNKDA
-932 HNEYEVNTLKKA
+932 VNTVKKA
-944 VETNKSNVSAIL
+944 VKTNKSNVSAIL

-996 VAINEFDDVTDD
+996 VVINEFDDVTDD

-1013 NDYEYKVITESIND
+1013 NDYEYDVITESIND